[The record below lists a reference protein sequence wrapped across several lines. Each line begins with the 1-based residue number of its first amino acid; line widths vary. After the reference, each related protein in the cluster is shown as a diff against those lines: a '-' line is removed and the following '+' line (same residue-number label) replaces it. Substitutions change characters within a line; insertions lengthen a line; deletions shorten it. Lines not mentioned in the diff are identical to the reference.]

1 MARRPLVSIIAI
13 GALLAL
19 SAGAWWWQRGGG
31 ATGAGPQPA
40 ASAPRGAGGPGA
52 GKGPGAGG
60 GAPPPVV
67 ELAPARAMTLRD
79 AASAVGSLRSRQSVV
94 LRPEVAGRVTLLN
107 FRDGER
113 VRRGQLL
120 VQLDDRL
127 ALAQVQQARAELGIA
142 ESNHRR
148 NADLAGQG
156 FISARAVDESQAA
169 VAVARAKLEL
179 AQATAARLKILAP
192 FGGLAGIGNVH
203 VGDVLQA
210 GAEIV
215 HLDDLDAMLLDFR
228 LPERWQTRVR
238 RGQVSHVTLDALPG
252 HAFEAVIQ
260 AIDPQID
267 AQGRSVAVRACIDNR
282 EGLLRPGMFARVD
295 TAFGERPGAVMLPE
309 EAVLSQGGNLYVYR
323 LAAAPAQ
330 GGPGPEGTAE
340 VSRVE
345 VTLGARLGGRG
356 ACAWPPPPPPLPASQ
371 PPRPVRQ
378 PPRPVRR
385 PVPPAPARPPRPCA
399 GTAPARAATP
409 APWPRAG
416 RGPGDVR
423 AAAIHFKNHSCWRRL
438 RKRQRLFSS

>member
-1 MARRPLVSIIAI
+1 MARRPWVSMVAV

-19 SAGAWWWQRGGG
+19 SAGAWWWQRAGGS
-31 ATGAGPQPA
+31 APAGGPVPA
-40 ASAPRGAGGPGA
+40 ASAARGPGNGAA
-52 GKGPGAGG
+52 GGAGG
-60 GAPPPVV
+60 GAPPVV
-67 ELAPARAMTLRD
+67 ELATARAMVLSD
-79 AASAVGSLRSRQSVV
+79 SASAVGSLRARQSVV
-94 LRPEVAGRVTLLN
+94 LRPEVAGRVTQLG

-179 AQATAARLKILAP
+179 AQASAARLKILAP
-192 FGGLAGIGNVH
+192 FGALAGIGNVH

-210 GAEIV
+210 GADIV

-282 EGLLRPGMFARVD
+282 QALLRPGMFARVD
-295 TAFGERPGAVMLPE
+295 TRFGERSGAVMLAE

-323 LAAAPAQ
+323 LAAGPAA
-330 GGPGPEGTAE
+330 GASAPEGTAE
-340 VSRVE
+340 VERVP
-345 VTLGARLGGRG
+345 VTLGARQAGLVEAVSGVAAGERIVVAGQQRLNAARTRVRLTRAADAAAG
-356 ACAWPPPPPPLPASQ
+356 ADG
-371 PPRPVRQ
+371 
-378 PPRPVRR
+378 
-385 PVPPAPARPPRPCA
+385 PAPAA
-399 GTAPARAATP
+399 SAAAAAPAPAAP
-409 APWPRAG
+409 LQWHRAG
-416 RGPGDVR
+416 SGGNAC
-423 AAAIHFKNHSCWRRL
+423 AAAARG
-438 RKRQRLFSS
+438 

>member
-1 MARRPLVSIIAI
+1 VARRPWVSMVAV

-19 SAGAWWWQRGGG
+19 SAGAWWWQRAGGS
-31 ATGAGPQPA
+31 APAGGPVPA
-40 ASAPRGAGGPGA
+40 ASAARGPGNGAA
-52 GKGPGAGG
+52 GGAGG
-60 GAPPPVV
+60 GAPPVV
-67 ELAPARAMTLRD
+67 ELATARAMVLSD
-79 AASAVGSLRSRQSVV
+79 SASAVGSLRARQSVV
-94 LRPEVAGRVTLLN
+94 LRPEVAGRVTQLG

-179 AQATAARLKILAP
+179 AQASAARLKILAP
-192 FGGLAGIGNVH
+192 FGALAGIGNVH

-210 GAEIV
+210 GADIV

-228 LPERWQTRVR
+228 LPERWQGRVR
-238 RGQVSHVTLDALPG
+238 RGQISHVTLDALPG

-282 EGLLRPGMFARVD
+282 QALLRPGMFARVD
-295 TAFGERPGAVMLPE
+295 TRFGERSGAVMLAE

-323 LAAAPAQ
+323 LAAGPAA
-330 GGPGPEGTAE
+330 GASAPEGTAE
-340 VSRVE
+340 VERVP
-345 VTLGARLGGRG
+345 VTLGARQAGLVEAVSGVAAGERIVVAGQQRLNAARTRVRLTRAADAAAG
-356 ACAWPPPPPPLPASQ
+356 ADG
-371 PPRPVRQ
+371 
-378 PPRPVRR
+378 
-385 PVPPAPARPPRPCA
+385 PAPAA
-399 GTAPARAATP
+399 SAAAAAPAPAAP
-409 APWPRAG
+409 LQWHRAG
-416 RGPGDVR
+416 SGGNAC
-423 AAAIHFKNHSCWRRL
+423 AAAARG
-438 RKRQRLFSS
+438 

>member
-238 RGQVSHVTLDALPG
+238 RGQVSYVTLDALPG

-345 VTLGARLGGRG
+345 VTLGARLGGRVEAISG
-356 ACAWPPPPPPLPASQ
+356 VAAGERVVVAGQQRLNTPTARVRLAAAPAAGASEPAATASAPAATASAPAGAASAGAPAAALRWHRASTGGNACAVAS
-371 PPRPVRQ
+371 
-378 PPRPVRR
+378 
-385 PVPPAPARPPRPCA
+385 
-399 GTAPARAATP
+399 
-409 APWPRAG
+409 
-416 RGPGDVR
+416 RG
-423 AAAIHFKNHSCWRRL
+423 
-438 RKRQRLFSS
+438 